1 MDGDQRVIIRNLVIV
16 TDLRLSSLRGS
27 EDRGRYQHP
36 DPGRMPGYGQYSCCF
51 YLEYCIQNLK
61 WKAAP
66 GEVYPANLTPYS
78 SQIFSS
84 PAFNLLAPTAKKRL

>member
-1 MDGDQRVIIRNLVIV
+1 MAINASSFATWLLLQTFGFHPCVVQKTVGDTNIRILDACPV
-16 TDLRLSSLRGS
+16 TASTPVVFISPYD
-27 EDRGRYQHP
+27 
-36 DPGRMPGYGQYSCCF
+36 
-51 YLEYCIQNLK
+51 IQNLK